1 MRDFAGQ
8 ALATRLLHFGIQGFH
23 SRPAHSSLGRFAVF
37 AFISSSNY
45 KVHKA
50 PRKYLRSGKNLRE
63 KAPMHSYRGFLLIL
77 VSGIILLASM
87 IPEPRPVNAQQGQR
101 LVESVEISG
110 NRRLRKDD
118 VLYYV
123 QTRPGDVYN
132 EQQVQRDL
140 QAILALGFFDKTA
153 TRVLIEEGARGGVN
167 VIFEVKEL
175 PIIRDLQFEGL
186 KSVQESDVLKA
197 FRERRVGISK
207 ESTYDPVKA
216 RNAIRVLKELL
227 AARGHPNATIEEK
240 RDEVSATSTALTF
253 VINEGERVR
262 VVEVQFEGNTVF
274 SDGKLRGA
282 MKYVKE
288 AGLITRFKGQDI
300 LDRQKLEFDLRNVD
314 NYMRSKGYLQARHG
328 EPRVEGVGPRRT
340 GFPILPLPFLSS
352 VDEGLR
358 VTVPIVEGKL
368 YRIGEMKI
376 EGNSIFSEQ
385 NVRDVI
391 GLNKGDVANGEKIGK
406 ALFEN
411 LKKYYGAQGFI
422 EYTAEPTPTFK
433 ENPQKPDEGIVDFV
447 ITIEEGKQFSLR
459 RLEFIGNTFT
469 RDNVLRREVLVNEG
483 DIYNQTAWEYSIIK
497 LNQLGYF
504 DPIDKDKDADF
515 RTNDEEAT
523 VDVNLKVT
531 ERGRQ
536 QISFNG
542 GLSGIGG
549 SFFGLEYSTNNLLG
563 RGEILSLNMS
573 AGNRQK
579 YLQFSFTEPYI
590 KNRPITAG
598 FSLFGYTQKFFGE
611 GTFLSQNLEAQQGL
625 LGSQIDF
632 LNVSDE
638 NLFTRTSYGGSLFA
652 SAPLSEFYRK
662 RRFTQFSRV
671 GMSYQFSTSTV
682 TDPEANTDPNNP
694 ARFIPVVYSQP
705 NILTSRATASFAYDT
720 RNASIDPTSGRE
732 LSAQFALAGLGG
744 DVRTYQPTL
753 SYSQFF
759 PVRRKRSERPEVFG
773 FRIIAGT
780 VGSFAISNKVKNAQ
794 SLAFVDGVP
803 IFERYFLGDEFTIR
817 GYNVRSISPLAP
829 LDTFITSQNVVI
841 ATNPTETPVPVPGLP
856 ASIASIGVFTGASG
870 SNMVQLPRSFT
881 PIGGDTQILGNFEY
895 RIPIIGNTVGLAAF
909 ADIGS
914 AFNLRGKDDQLFSSN
929 FLDDQPFL
937 STVGFIR
944 CPRSPFTIERVS
956 LTTLAACNANA
967 DLAVVGF
974 GGIPGLVVRDNRL
987 VTQQELDNA
996 RSLGAF
1002 DPVTGL
1008 PFGFQRVFL
1017 RGQAQTNTAVRI
1029 SQSIFSKLGDY
1040 RASLGMEVR
1049 VQVPVINVPFRLIF
1063 AYNPRAREDQII
1075 DGFPFI
1081 FNEKKRVVRFSVGRT
1096 F

>member
-1 MRDFAGQ
+1 
-8 ALATRLLHFGIQGFH
+8 
-23 SRPAHSSLGRFAVF
+23 
-37 AFISSSNY
+37 
-45 KVHKA
+45 
-50 PRKYLRSGKNLRE
+50 
-63 KAPMHSYRGFLLIL
+63 MHLYRGLLLIL
-77 VSGIILLASM
+77 VSGLVLLHSISA
-87 IPEPRPVNAQQGQR
+87 PRPVNAQQGQR
-101 LVESVEISG
+101 LVESVDITG
-110 NRRLRKDD
+110 NRRLREDD
-118 VLYYV
+118 ILYYV
-123 QTRPGDVYN
+123 QTRPGDPFS

-140 QAILALGFFDKTA
+140 QTILGLGFFDKTF
-153 TRVLIEEGARGGVN
+153 TRVLTEEGSRGGIN

-186 KSVQESDVLKA
+186 KSVPESDVLKA
-197 FRERRVGISK
+197 FRERRVGVSK
-207 ESTYDPVKA
+207 ESIYDPVKV
-216 RNAIRVLKELL
+216 RNATRVLKELL
-227 AARGHPNATIEEK
+227 AAHGHPNATIEER

-262 VVEVQFEGNTVF
+262 VVEIQFEGNNVF

-300 LDRQKLEFDLRNVD
+300 LDREKLDFDLRHVD

-328 EPRVEGVGPRRT
+328 EPRVESVGPRRT

-358 VTVPIVEGKL
+358 VIVPINEGRI

-376 EGNSIFSEQ
+376 EGNSIFSEDTI
-385 NVRDVI
+385 RAII
-391 GLNKGDVANGEKIGK
+391 GLNKGDIANGERIGK

-433 ENPQKPDEGIVDFV
+433 DNPQKPDEGVVDFL

-469 RDNVLRREVLVNEG
+469 RDNVLRREVLLNEG
-483 DIYNQTAWEYSIIK
+483 DIYNQTNWEYSIIK

-515 RTNDEEAT
+515 KTNEEEAQ
-523 VDVNLKVT
+523 VDINLKVS

-563 RGEILSLNMS
+563 RGEILSLNLS

-611 GTFLSQNLEAQQGL
+611 GTFLSQNIEAQQGL
-625 LGSQIDF
+625 SGSTFDF
-632 LNVSDE
+632 LNVSEE
-638 NLFTRTSYGGSLFA
+638 NLFTRTSFGGSLFA

-671 GMSYQFSTSTV
+671 GASYQFSTSSVEDPAVNQGTTCGSGGSSTV
-682 TDPEANTDPNNP
+682 SDNP
-694 ARFIPVVYSQP
+694 KFIPVVYCQP
-705 NILTSRATASFAYDT
+705 GIITSRGTLSFAYDT
-720 RNASIDPTSGRE
+720 RNASVDPTTGRE
-732 LSAQFALAGLGG
+732 LAVQVALAGLGG

-753 SYSQFF
+753 SYTQFF
-759 PVRRKRSERPEVFG
+759 PVRRKKSEHPEVFG

-780 VGSFAISNKVKNAQ
+780 VGSFATSAKVRNTN

-803 IFERYFLGDEFTIR
+803 IYERYFLGGETDIR
-817 GYNVRSISPLAP
+817 GYSVRSITPFAP
-829 LDTFITSQNVVI
+829 VDTFITSKAVVV
-841 ATNPTETPVPVPGLP
+841 AANASGTPERIVGIPDSAAL
-856 ASIASIGVFTGASG
+856 IGTFTGRSG
-870 SNMVQLPRSFT
+870 TNVAQISSSFNA
-881 PIGGDTQILGNFEY
+881 IGADTQLLGNFEY
-895 RIPIIGNTVGLAAF
+895 RIPVIGNTVGLAAF

-914 AFNLRGKDDQLFSSN
+914 AFNIRSSKDQFFDSN
-929 FLDDQPFL
+929 FLPDQPFL
-937 STVGFIR
+937 TSVGLIH
-944 CPRSPFTIERVS
+944 CPRASGGAVFAS
-956 LTTLAACNANA
+956 LSALAACTADT
-967 DLAVVGF
+967 DLAFVGVES
-974 GGIPGLVVRDNRL
+974 GVPGLVLRDTRL
-987 VTQQELDNA
+987 VTTTELDNA
-996 RSLGAF
+996 TRLGVV
-1002 DPVTGL
+1002 DTNGL
-1008 PFGFQRVFL
+1008 PFGFQKVFL

-1063 AYNPRAREDQII
+1063 AYNPNARKDQFIN
-1075 DGFPFI
+1075 GVPFA
-1081 FNEKKRVVRFSVGRT
+1081 FNEKKWTPRFSVGRT

>member
-1 MRDFAGQ
+1 
-8 ALATRLLHFGIQGFH
+8 
-23 SRPAHSSLGRFAVF
+23 
-37 AFISSSNY
+37 
-45 KVHKA
+45 
-50 PRKYLRSGKNLRE
+50 
-63 KAPMHSYRGFLLIL
+63 MHLYRGLLLIF
-77 VSGIILLASM
+77 VSGIVLLHS
-87 IPEPRPVNAQQGQR
+87 ISTPRSVSAKQNQR
-101 LVESVEISG
+101 LVESVDITG

-118 VLYYV
+118 ILYYV
-123 QTRPGDVYN
+123 QTRPGDPFS

-153 TRVLIEEGARGGVN
+153 TRVLTEEGARGGVN

-186 KSVQESDVLKA
+186 KSVPESDVLKA

-207 ESTYDPVKA
+207 ESIYDPVKA

-227 AARGHPNATIEEK
+227 ASKGHPNATIEE
-240 RDEVSATSTALTF
+240 RSDVVSATSTALTF
-253 VINEGERVR
+253 QINEGDRVR
-262 VVEVQFEGNTVF
+262 VVEIQFEGNQIF

-300 LDRQKLEFDLRNVD
+300 LDREKLEYDLRNVD

-328 EPRVEGVGPRRT
+328 EPRVEGVGKRRT
-340 GFPILPLPFLSS
+340 GMPILPLPLLSS

-358 VTVPIVEGKL
+358 VTVPIVEGRI

-376 EGNSIFSEQ
+376 EGASIFSEDTI
-385 NVRDVI
+385 RGVI
-391 GLNKGDVANGEKIGK
+391 GLNPGDVANGEKIGK

-411 LKKYYGAQGFI
+411 LKKYYGQQGFI

-433 ENPQKPDEGIVDFV
+433 DNPQKPDEGIVDFV

-469 RDNVLRREVLVNEG
+469 RDNVLRREVLLNEG

-515 RTNDEEAT
+515 KTNEEEAQ
-523 VDVNLKVT
+523 VDLNLKVA

-563 RGEILSLNMS
+563 RGEILSLNLS

-611 GTFLSQNLEAQQGL
+611 GTFLSQNIEAQQGL
-625 LGSQIDF
+625 SGSQFDF
-632 LNVSDE
+632 LNVSEE
-638 NLFTRTSYGGSLFA
+638 NLFTRTSYGGTLFA

-662 RRFTQFSRV
+662 RRFTQFSRI
-671 GMSYQFSTSTV
+671 GASYQFSTSSVKDPAVNQGSTCGTGDSTV
-682 TDPEANTDPNNP
+682 SENP
-694 ARFIPVVYSQP
+694 QFIPVIYCQP
-705 NILTSRATASFAYDT
+705 DIITSRISGSFSYDT
-720 RNASIDPTSGRE
+720 RNASVDPTSGRE
-732 LSAQFALAGLGG
+732 LSLQFALAGLGG

-753 SYSQFF
+753 SYTQFF
-759 PVRRKRSERPEVFG
+759 PMRRKKSEHPEVFG
-773 FRIIAGT
+773 FRITAGT
-780 VGSFAISNKVKNAQ
+780 VGSFATTAKVANAN

-803 IFERYFLGDEFTIR
+803 IFERFFLGDEFTVR
-817 GYNVRSISPLAP
+817 GFNVRSITPLAP
-829 LDTFITSQNVVI
+829 IETFITSKDVVVAANPSGTPEVI
-841 ATNPTETPVPVPGLP
+841 AGVPPSAGSVGT
-856 ASIASIGVFTGASG
+856 FTGFSG
-870 SNMVQLPRSFT
+870 ANVARLTTSFT
-881 PIGGDTQILGNFEY
+881 PIGADTQVLANFEY
-895 RIPIIGNTVGLAAF
+895 RIPVVGNTVGLAAF
-909 ADIGS
+909 ADIGT
-914 AFNLRGKDDQLFSSN
+914 AFNLRTKNDQFFSSN

-937 STVGFIR
+937 SSVGFIR
-944 CPRSPFTIERVS
+944 CSKPGTGGIALAS
-956 LTTLAACNANA
+956 LSTLAACNANT
-967 DLAVVGF
+967 DLALVTNTAGV
-974 GGIPGLVVRDNRL
+974 PGLVLRDTRL
-987 VTQQELDNA
+987 VTQTEVDNA
-996 RSLGAF
+996 RDQGVF
-1002 DPVTGL
+1002 DPTTGL
-1008 PFGFQRVFL
+1008 PLGFQQVFL
-1017 RGQAQTNTAVRI
+1017 RGQAQTNTAVRL
-1029 SQSIFSKLGDY
+1029 SQSLFSKFGDY
-1040 RASLGMEVR
+1040 QASLGMEVR

-1063 AYNPRAREDQII
+1063 AYNPKARPDQFIN
-1075 DGFPFI
+1075 GFPFV
-1081 FNEKKRVVRFSVGRT
+1081 FNEKKKVFRFSVGRT

>member
-1 MRDFAGQ
+1 
-8 ALATRLLHFGIQGFH
+8 
-23 SRPAHSSLGRFAVF
+23 
-37 AFISSSNY
+37 
-45 KVHKA
+45 
-50 PRKYLRSGKNLRE
+50 
-63 KAPMHSYRGFLLIL
+63 MHSYRGFLLIA
-77 VSGIILLASM
+77 VSGIILLASTVF
-87 IPEPRPVNAQQGQR
+87 ITRSVGAQGQR
-101 LVESVEISG
+101 LVESVDITG
-110 NRRLRKDD
+110 NRRLRRDD

-123 QTRPGDVYN
+123 QTRPGDPYN

-140 QAILALGFFDKTA
+140 QAIIALGFFDKTA
-153 TRVLIEEGARGGVN
+153 TRVLTEDGARGGIN

-186 KSVQESDVLKA
+186 KSVPESDVLKA

-207 ESTYDPVKA
+207 ESIYDPVKA

-227 AARGHPNATIEEK
+227 AASGHPNATIEE
-240 RDEVSATSTALTF
+240 RTDEVSATSTALTF
-253 VINEGERVR
+253 VINEGDRVR
-262 VVEVQFEGNTVF
+262 VVEIQFEGNQIF
-274 SDGKLRGA
+274 SDGKLRGS
-282 MKYVKE
+282 MQLVKE
-288 AGLITRFKGQDI
+288 AGLISRFRGQDI
-300 LDRQKLEFDLRNVD
+300 LDRQKLEYDLRNVD
-314 NYMRSKGYLQARHG
+314 NHMRSKGYLQARHG
-328 EPRVEGVGPRRT
+328 EPRVESVGRRRT

-368 YRIGEMKI
+368 FRIGEMKI
-376 EGNSIFSEQ
+376 EGNSIFSEDAIRQ
-385 NVRDVI
+385 VI

-411 LKKYYGAQGFI
+411 LKKYYGQQGFI

-433 ENPQKPDEGIVDFV
+433 DNPQKPDEGIVDFL

-459 RLEFIGNTFT
+459 RLEFLGNTFT
-469 RDNVLRREVLVNEG
+469 RDNVLRREVLLNEG

-497 LNQLGYF
+497 LNQLGHF

-523 VDVNLKVT
+523 VDVNLKVS

-563 RGEILSLNMS
+563 RGEILSINLS

-579 YLQFSFTEPYI
+579 YLQLSFTEPYI
-590 KNRPITAG
+590 NNRPITAG
-598 FSLFGYTQKFFGE
+598 FSVFGFTQKFFGE

-625 LGSQIDF
+625 SGSQLDF

-638 NLFTRTSYGGSLFA
+638 NLFTRTSYGASVFA

-671 GMSYQFSTSTV
+671 GLSYQFSTSSV
-682 TDPEANTDPNNP
+682 TDPEVNQDPENP
-694 ARFIPVVYSQP
+694 SAFIPVIYSQP
-705 NILTSRATASFAYDT
+705 NIITSRATGSFNYDT

-732 LSAQFALAGLGG
+732 FSLSLALAGLAG
-744 DVRTYQPTL
+744 DVRTYQPTIQ
-753 SYSQFF
+753 YSQFF
-759 PVRRKRSERPEVFG
+759 PVRRTRSERPEVFG

-780 VGSFAISNKVKNAQ
+780 VGSFATSAKVRNAQ

-803 IFERYFLGDEFTIR
+803 IFERFFLGDEFSIR

-829 LDTFITSQNVVI
+829 LDTFITSQNVVL
-841 ATNPTETPVPVPGLP
+841 ATNASGAPEVIPNLP
-856 ASIASIGVFTGASG
+856 ASLANVGVFTGVSG
-870 SNMVQLPRSFT
+870 ANTAQLPRSFT
-881 PIGGDTQILGNFEY
+881 PIGADTQILGNFEY
-895 RIPIIGNTVGLAAF
+895 RIPVIGSTVGLAAF

-914 AFNLRGKDDQLFSSN
+914 AFNLRSKSDQVFGSN
-929 FLDDQPFL
+929 FLPDQPFL
-937 STVGFIR
+937 STIGAIR
-944 CPRSPFTIERVS
+944 CPRSPVGFEFPS
-956 LTTLAACNANA
+956 LSTLAACNANSE
-967 DLAVVGF
+967 LALAAG
-974 GGIPGLVVRDNRL
+974 GLVLRDNRL
-987 VTQQELDNA
+987 ITTQELENA
-996 RSLGAF
+996 RNNGPF
-1002 DPVTGL
+1002 DPITGL

-1017 RGQAQTNTAVRI
+1017 RGDAQTNTAVRL
-1029 SQSIFSKLGDY
+1029 SQSLFSKLGDY
-1040 RASLGMEVR
+1040 RASVGMEVR
-1049 VQVPVINVPFRLIF
+1049 VQVPIINVPFRLIF
-1063 AYNPRAREDQII
+1063 AYNPKARENQVI

-1081 FNEKKRVVRFSVGRT
+1081 FNEKKRVIRFSVGRT